1 MLRAD
6 DLKSAEHIGEKVTV
20 RGWVYRLR
28 KQKENTFVIVRDERG
43 GIIQSVFP
51 TSSIPSL
58 TIESSVE
65 VTGILNK
72 DARAPEGG
80 YEIRGI
86 SLRVFN
92 IADADYPIGEFQS
105 VDLLLDNRHLTLR
118 ARKMIAVAKVRASV
132 LKFARNWFINN
143 DWMEITAPIIV
154 KGAVEGG
161 STLFKVKYF
170 NNDFAYLSQS
180 AQLYL
185 EAMVFSLG
193 PVWSLTPSF
202 RAENSRTVRHL
213 SEFTHLEAE
222 APWVDLEDILNV
234 QERLVSYIVEN
245 VIKERHDDFV
255 LLKNDTSNLKNTRPP
270 FERISYEKAIDFLCS
285 KDFTV
290 LNGNGQNRKIE
301 LGDDLNIDSEREL
314 SKKFSKPFFVLG
326 YPIGVKPFYV
336 KEDPQNEGY
345 GLAAD
350 LIAPSGFGEL
360 TSGGMRED
368 NNFSI
373 IKKMEKEGLDI
384 KSYQWYL
391 DLRKYGSVPHGGF
404 GLGIERLMRW
414 ITRIEDIKD
423 TILFPR
429 TMSRVSP

>member
-1 MLRAD
+1 MLRAN
-6 DLKSAEHIGEKVTV
+6 DLKSTDHIGEKVTV

-51 TSSIPSL
+51 TNNISPNL

-65 VTGILNK
+65 ATGILTK
-72 DARAPEGG
+72 DERAPEGG
-80 YEIRGI
+80 YEIRGTK
-86 SLRVFN
+86 LRVFN
-92 IADADYPIGEFQS
+92 ISDPNYPIGEFQS

-118 ARKMIAVAKVRASV
+118 ARKMIAVAKIRASV
-132 LKFARNWFINN
+132 LKFARNWFITN

-170 NNDFAYLSQS
+170 NNDYAYLSQS

-202 RAENSRTVRHL
+202 RAETSRTVRHL

-222 APWVDLEDILNV
+222 APWVDLEEILKV

-245 VIKERHDDFV
+245 VIIERQCDFA
-255 LLKNDTSNLKNTRPP
+255 LLKSDISVLKNTRPP
-270 FERISYEKAIDFLCS
+270 FERISYEKAIDLLCS

-290 LNGNGQNRKIE
+290 VDGNGVNRKIE

-314 SKKFSKPFFVLG
+314 SKKHSRPLFVVG
-326 YPIGVKPFYV
+326 YPTAVKPFYV

-350 LIAPSGFGEL
+350 MLAPNGFGEI

-368 NNFSI
+368 NN
-373 IKKMEKEGLDI
+373 
-384 KSYQWYL
+384 
-391 DLRKYGSVPHGGF
+391 
-404 GLGIERLMRW
+404 
-414 ITRIEDIKD
+414 
-423 TILFPR
+423 
-429 TMSRVSP
+429 